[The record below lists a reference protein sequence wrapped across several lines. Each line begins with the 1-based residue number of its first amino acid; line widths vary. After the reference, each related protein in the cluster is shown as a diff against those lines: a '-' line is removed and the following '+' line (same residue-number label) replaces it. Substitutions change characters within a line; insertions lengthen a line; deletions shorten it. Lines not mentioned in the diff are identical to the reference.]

1 MKDQKAFIKHLR
13 RTESIEKKLE
23 EMDEKLDHIIFRLI
37 QEDPRVY
44 HNGDSL
50 KNGNNSNESSV
61 A

>member
-13 RTESIEKKLE
+13 TTENIEKKLE

-44 HNGDSL
+44 HNGNSL
-50 KNGNNSNESSV
+50 KNDNNSNEISV